1 MCMKYE
7 VYNSVRVIHHYLG
20 LLSRHAR
27 WLRNIFPVM
36 SGFTGED
43 EASASKVSADA
54 AVVATNSTPAAA
66 EEIANVSSKHFV
78 FYQ

>member
-1 MCMKYE
+1 
-7 VYNSVRVIHHYLG
+7 
-20 LLSRHAR
+20 
-27 WLRNIFPVM
+27 M

-43 EASASKVSADA
+43 EASASKESADA

-78 FYQ
+78 FYQWKNAYAWMDEWMKILLSAL

>member
-1 MCMKYE
+1 
-7 VYNSVRVIHHYLG
+7 
-20 LLSRHAR
+20 
-27 WLRNIFPVM
+27 M

-43 EASASKVSADA
+43 EASASKESADA